1 MGNLTFISSLVA
13 SLVWPIVVIVV
24 LVLFRKSLADLIVRL
39 RSYKGMG
46 QEVEF
51 GERLA
56 MAEESARLAVKNVSE
71 SVEGEARELPEQLG
85 AEPRLLIHEAEK
97 KPSYVIIRAW
107 EDLELGLTD
116 LAGVVFPGRPM
127 REGIARLLA
136 DLETKDTGL
145 AASFYDA
152 VREFRDL
159 RDRVAHG
166 DHNPTPGEAI
176 AYVQSI
182 NRLIMSAR
190 FGIYYWLEEKNPEGV
205 TPDP

>member
-1 MGNLTFISSLVA
+1 MSNLTFISSLVA

-24 LVLFRKSLADLIVRL
+24 LVLFRKPFADLIVRL

-56 MAEESARLAVKNVSE
+56 MAEESARLAIKNVSE
-71 SVEGEARELPEQLG
+71 SVESEARELPEQLE

-127 REGIARLLA
+127 REGITRLLA

-152 VREFRDL
+152 VREFHDL

-176 AYVQSI
+176 AYAQSI
-182 NRLIMSAR
+182 NRLIMTAR
-190 FGIYYWLEEKNPEGV
+190 FGIYYWLEERKPEGV
-205 TPDP
+205 TPDQ